1 MSGAIGFARS
11 DAAPLQYPRADAFSP
26 RSSGRACSGA
36 GPHRNTRPLAAGGT
50 GRQSDDIP
58 VVSCDSGRRLRVAGH
73 GHATA
78 RAENDQAFKDF
89 RAQAKREYDL

>member
-1 MSGAIGFARS
+1 M
-11 DAAPLQYPRADAFSP
+11 
-26 RSSGRACSGA
+26 
-36 GPHRNTRPLAAGGT
+36 
-50 GRQSDDIP
+50 
-58 VVSCDSGRRLRVAGH
+58 VSCDSGRRLRVAGD